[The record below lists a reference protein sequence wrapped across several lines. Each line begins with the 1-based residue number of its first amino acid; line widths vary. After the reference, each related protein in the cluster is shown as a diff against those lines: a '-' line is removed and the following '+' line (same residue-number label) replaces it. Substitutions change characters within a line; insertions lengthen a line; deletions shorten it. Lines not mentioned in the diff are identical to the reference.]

1 MSEQVGQDPGRGPRI
16 EEWLRSKGVSGCPLC
31 RLDAWKYDEVRSVIV
46 LGARDARD
54 IGRERSQ
61 ESRSASQRLNPL
73 TEASAGLRL
82 LRSQLRGVRQAAV
95 YSRLYELKCGNC
107 GNVVLLDEKTV
118 EGEVVTT
125 QPAEPI

>member
-1 MSEQVGQDPGRGPRI
+1 MSEQVGQDPDRGARI

-31 RLDAWKYDEVRSVIV
+31 RLDAWKYDEVRPVIV

-73 TEASAGLRL
+73 TEASSGLRL
-82 LRSQLRGVRQAAV
+82 LRSQLRGIRQAAV

-107 GNVVLLDEKTV
+107 GNVVLLDEETV
-118 EGEVVTT
+118 EGDAST

>member
-1 MSEQVGQDPGRGPRI
+1 MSEQVGQDPDRGAWI
-16 EEWLRSKGVSGCPLC
+16 EEWSRSKGVSGCPLC
-31 RLDAWKYDEVRSVIV
+31 RLDAWKYDEVRPVIV

-73 TEASAGLRL
+73 TEASSGLRL
-82 LRSQLRGVRQAAV
+82 LRSQLRGIRQAAV

-118 EGEVVTT
+118 DGEATT
-125 QPAEPI
+125 QLVEPI